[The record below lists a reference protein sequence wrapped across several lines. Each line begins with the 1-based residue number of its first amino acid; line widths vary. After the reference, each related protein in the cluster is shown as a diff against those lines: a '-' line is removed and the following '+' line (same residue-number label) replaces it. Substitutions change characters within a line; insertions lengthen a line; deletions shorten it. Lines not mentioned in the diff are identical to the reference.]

1 MSNTAALGST
11 VLTQEDHEFMEDS
24 ATPKWAPPINKRTK
38 AKKQKKKKKA
48 SDKKKVPFV
57 DENKVIDNAMGAKK
71 TAKVRAHTHT
81 HTHTYIFLCSYVSY
95 GLMHICCLFWNSLQ
109 GDGC

>member
-38 AKKQKKKKKA
+38 AKKQQKKKKKA
-48 SDKKKVPFV
+48 SDKKKVSGQRG
-57 DENKVIDNAMGAKK
+57 DDNAMGAKK
-71 TAKVRAHTHT
+71 TAKVRAHTDTHPHPHT
-81 HTHTYIFLCSYVSY
+81 FLVT
-95 GLMHICCLFWNSLQ
+95 
-109 GDGC
+109 